1 MNNNEIVDTIVAG
14 VNGILDKRKRL
25 RKILQARKLID
36 NADCLT
42 KRDRQAIWDKV
53 GKRL

>member
-1 MNNNEIVDTIVAG
+1 MSNNEIIDTIVAG

-25 RKILQARKLID
+25 RKILQVRKFIN

-53 GKRL
+53 GKKL